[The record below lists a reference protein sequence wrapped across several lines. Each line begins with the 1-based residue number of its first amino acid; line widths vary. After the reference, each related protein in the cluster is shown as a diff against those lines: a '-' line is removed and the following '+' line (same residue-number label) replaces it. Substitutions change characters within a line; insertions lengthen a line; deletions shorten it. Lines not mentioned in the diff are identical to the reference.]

1 MNNRLLIED
10 AIILIK
16 LKCIENN
23 LELIDFDN
31 SMSKFSD
38 KFLNVNA
45 ILTLKCLIDSFVII
59 TTFNWFINNGIK
71 CKKCTENMRLKLVNE
86 KCNAKNYKLLS
97 GTIINTT
104 RSRLQLMCGL
114 DKHIWSCSYDSFI
127 RLDSNCPKCAKS
139 ATQTTDEATNVIL
152 NKCIERSYTF
162 NGFVDKCFKNVYG
175 KVLLKCSHNHDWIP
189 SYYNF
194 IYKNHKCPKC
204 QKVHAYTKDEM
215 RKIIESECEFRD
227 YNFIGFIG
235 EYKTTRSKIILNCKE
250 HGNWNVSCTN
260 FIINKTGCPNCSNNT
275 NSNGEKIIE
284 NYLKQNN
291 VEFNKQ
297 YRFHD
302 CKNRKRL
309 PFDFYLPKY
318 NMCIE
323 FDGQQH
329 FHSIDFWGGVTA
341 FNMRLINDKIKTLYC
356 INNHV
361 ELLRIKYDE
370 NIIEKLNI
378 SMASL
383 L

>member
-1 MNNRLLIED
+1 
-10 AIILIK
+10 
-16 LKCIENN
+16 
-23 LELIDFDN
+23 
-31 SMSKFSD
+31 
-38 KFLNVNA
+38 
-45 ILTLKCLIDSFVII
+45 
-59 TTFNWFINNGIK
+59 
-71 CKKCTENMRLKLVNE
+71 
-86 KCNAKNYKLLS
+86 
-97 GTIINTT
+97 
-104 RSRLQLMCGL
+104 
-114 DKHIWSCSYDSFI
+114 
-127 RLDSNCPKCAKS
+127 
-139 ATQTTDEATNVIL
+139 
-152 NKCIERSYTF
+152 
-162 NGFVDKCFKNVYG
+162 
-175 KVLLKCSHNHDWIP
+175 
-189 SYYNF
+189 
-194 IYKNHKCPKC
+194 
-204 QKVHAYTKDEM
+204 VHAYTKDEM